1 MQKTS
6 DLRISGRQEVISAN
20 TLISEQPISEKSV
33 EIVSNARQEFSDI
46 LYKKSNRLAVL
57 VGPCS
62 IHDTDAAKEY
72 AKLLLA
78 ESNILQN
85 ELLIIM
91 RVYFEKPRTTI
102 GW

>member
-20 TLISEQPISEKSV
+20 TLISKQPISEKSV

-72 AKLLLA
+72 AKLLLKV
-78 ESNILQN
+78 
-85 ELLIIM
+85 LIFKGDPHT
-91 RVYFEKPRTTI
+91 VQC
-102 GW
+102 